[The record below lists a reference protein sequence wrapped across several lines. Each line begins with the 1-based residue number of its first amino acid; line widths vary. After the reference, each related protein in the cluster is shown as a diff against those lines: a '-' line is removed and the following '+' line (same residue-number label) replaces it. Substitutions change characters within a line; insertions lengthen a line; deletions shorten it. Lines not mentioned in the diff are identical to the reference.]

1 MASVAEKSVLPK
13 LFLCVIVRKKQEFM
27 PQTTDLYRPNAAII
41 YQRSDGSVL
50 VCERVK
56 PVGAW
61 QFPQGGIKK
70 GESALSAACRE
81 GMAET
86 GFRPN
91 EYEVVAEKGPY
102 RYDYPPAERERV
114 LRKRGIPY
122 AGQEQYYFL
131 CRMHSDAAEPW
142 LDNKEFRA
150 YKWVQPAAFDFDALP
165 DFKRGVYACVMKDFF
180 GVEQQA

>member
-1 MASVAEKSVLPK
+1 MTSSE
-13 LFLCVIVRKKQEFM
+13 
-27 PQTTDLYRPNAAII
+27 LYRPNAAII

-50 VCERVK
+50 VCERVR

-61 QFPQGGIKK
+61 QFPQGGMKK
-70 GESALSAACRE
+70 GESPRDAACRE
-81 GMAET
+81 GMEET

-91 EYEVVAEKGPY
+91 EYEVIAEHGPY

-122 AGQEQYYFL
+122 AGQEQHYFL
-131 CRMHSDAAEPW
+131 CLMHSDLAEPW

-150 YKWVQPAAFDFDALP
+150 YRWVQPVDFDLNSLP
-165 DFKRGVYACVMKDFF
+165 EFKREVYRRVLKDFF
-180 GVEQQA
+180 GVEKA